1 MKEIESNCL
10 YCDINF
16 IAIEHKSGE
25 CPNCKEKYEWDY
37 DGDYGV
43 DSVYGIQW
51 LSTYPIN
58 KNKKTMKKQYVLIDR
73 LKMVAIEEVAIGKA
87 INNKERPLSE
97 ASIEAEAVLQV
108 LNYLYEIDE
117 WKPEYIAGIELIQN
131 AKSGSTE

>member
-1 MKEIESNCL
+1 MKTFKELFAGTGIEPTTDENGGVHYNFNATLKKEPMKEIESNCL

-58 KNKKTMKKQYVLIDR
+58 KNK
-73 LKMVAIEEVAIGKA
+73 
-87 INNKERPLSE
+87 
-97 ASIEAEAVLQV
+97 
-108 LNYLYEIDE
+108 
-117 WKPEYIAGIELIQN
+117 
-131 AKSGSTE
+131 